1 MSVPSERQSEIGE
14 RETLINTRNQTQKNN
29 YQTPSPRILNPAPYT
44 LHPTTA
50 FTLRAGEGGG
60 ADSALMRAAAAQ
72 ARSACVNDCAASTS
86 TAEAIL
92 AVLGPLGECVNV
104 SSLGWEGQP
113 YVAIFCHR
121 SAST

>member
-14 RETLINTRNQTQKNN
+14 RETLNTRNQTQKKI
-29 YQTPSPRILNPAPYT
+29 PNPKSTNPEPYI

-92 AVLGPLGECVNV
+92 AVLGPLGEC
-104 SSLGWEGQP
+104 Q
-113 YVAIFCHR
+113 C
-121 SAST
+121 